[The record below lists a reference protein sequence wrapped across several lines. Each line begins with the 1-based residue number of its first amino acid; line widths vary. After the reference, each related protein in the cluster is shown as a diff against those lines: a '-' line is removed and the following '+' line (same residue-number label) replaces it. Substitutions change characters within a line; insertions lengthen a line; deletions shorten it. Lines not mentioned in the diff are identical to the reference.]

1 MGHVQMTNKHGARGT
16 HKVNTKGIHILQEDT
31 VFIFPPEKY
40 QLSSDV
46 ICS

>member
-1 MGHVQMTNKHGARGT
+1 MGDVQMTNKQ
-16 HKVNTKGIHILQEDT
+16 VTKAPDKGKYILQEDT
-31 VFIFPPEKY
+31 VFIFSPEKY